1 MGEGERVTGSRPYTL
16 VMKQCSGKSMQ
27 RECQVQ
33 GTGVKMEGTL
43 GKGKLVR
50 CGWTRVYIGDGVA
63 EKNDQL

>member
-1 MGEGERVTGSRPYTL
+1 MTGSRPYIL
-16 VMKQCSGKSMQ
+16 VMKQCSGKSRQ

-43 GKGKLVR
+43 GKGTLVS
-50 CGWTRVYIGDGVA
+50 CGWSGVYIGDGVV

>member
-1 MGEGERVTGSRPYTL
+1 
-16 VMKQCSGKSMQ
+16 MKQCSGKSMQ